1 MMSESWNRQIIIWNW
16 TIPPELMSSGKQQYE
31 LVTAMQPDS
40 QENAIREI
48 TSRITN
54 LEAKINTHQP
64 DDTMVRLSCQ
74 QVAAAQLQLAVA
86 GHSWGVC
93 GTAWCA
99 AQVGGSHNEPIH
111 VTAEP
116 RFHAIQPVSFAIQH
130 NLTSCSKWAWKLP
143 TWVDCSSLL

>member
-1 MMSESWNRQIIIWNW
+1 
-16 TIPPELMSSGKQQYE
+16 MSSGKQQYE

-86 GHSWGVC
+86 GHS
-93 GTAWCA
+93 
-99 AQVGGSHNEPIH
+99 
-111 VTAEP
+111 
-116 RFHAIQPVSFAIQH
+116 
-130 NLTSCSKWAWKLP
+130 
-143 TWVDCSSLL
+143 